1 MTAIAKNTLL
11 LALIY
16 CLLAPVLF
24 GVEKLLLGAEA
35 YLQVLPIC
43 CLSVFFFV
51 STAGVLI
58 LLRRILQRDR
68 HFENLYLLMT
78 MLLSFACIVVFIL
91 YAVLYGEGLLAFT
104 ANMFA
109 FYVVSLVYL
118 TVYSIRQ
125 VRKKKGKQC

>member
-51 STAGVLI
+51 STVGIMI
-58 LLRRILQRDR
+58 LLSRALRRNR

-91 YAVLYGEGLLAFT
+91 YAVLYGEGLLTFT
-104 ANMFA
+104 VNMCA

-118 TVYSIRQ
+118 VVCSILQ
-125 VRKKKGKQC
+125 GRKKKREQC